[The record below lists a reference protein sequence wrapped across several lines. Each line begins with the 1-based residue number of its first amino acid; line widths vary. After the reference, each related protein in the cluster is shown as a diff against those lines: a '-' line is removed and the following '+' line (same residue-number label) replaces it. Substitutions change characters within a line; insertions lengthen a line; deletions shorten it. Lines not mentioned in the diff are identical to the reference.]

1 MDASTFKK
9 LARSPVASALV
20 GVVALGALLA
30 MPMRE
35 SAARAPAGDGDLAG
49 LARVIDGDTL
59 EIAGRHVRLEGI
71 DAPESGQTCGR
82 RLIGSWRCGS
92 AAADALAKLVAKR
105 RVSCESRGNDKYDR
119 MLGICFVDGRDI
131 NAEMVREGFAW
142 AFVKYSQTYVKQEAE
157 ARVAARRHLA
167 GRRRAGLGLSRE
179 ALGRRRAGSAQGL
192 RDQRQR
198 HRSRAHLSHA
208 VEPLVRQGQGR
219 GGEGRALVLQR
230 GGGHFRRMAGSRAAV
245 GEGRLALRAS
255 RKNGCATLL
264 FNGS

>member
-30 MPMRE
+30 MPTRD

-131 NAEMVREGFAW
+131 NAEMVREGYAW
-142 AFVKYSQTYVKQEAE
+142 AFVKYSQTYVKQEEE
-157 ARVAARRHLA
+157 ARVARVGIWQGDAEPAWVYREKRWA
-167 GRRRAGLGLSRE
+167 GAEQEAPKGCAIKGNVTEHGHIYHMPWSPWYGKVKVDEAKGERWFCSEAEAISAGW
-179 ALGRRRAGSAQGL
+179 
-192 RDQRQR
+192 
-198 HRSRAHLSHA
+198 
-208 VEPLVRQGQGR
+208 
-219 GGEGRALVLQR
+219 
-230 GGGHFRRMAGSRAAV
+230 RAA
-245 GEGRLALRAS
+245 AQQ
-255 RKNGCATLL
+255 
-264 FNGS
+264 